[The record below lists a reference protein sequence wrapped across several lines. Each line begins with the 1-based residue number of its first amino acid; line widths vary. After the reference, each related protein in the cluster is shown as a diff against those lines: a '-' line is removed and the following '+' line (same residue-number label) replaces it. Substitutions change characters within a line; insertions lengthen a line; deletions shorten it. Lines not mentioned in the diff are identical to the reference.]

1 MQEIEEL
8 HFHLESAA
16 DGFGRFVAAYGDG
29 LKSISCGDR
38 VSYDWQ
44 STSRTVRRFM
54 EGDFRHLCRSL
65 EILKTLDC
73 DDYAGQFAETLSKT
87 MLRLGEV
94 TSSEWKRF
102 GVALRRD
109 FTWSAQILLAVF
121 RPKSF
126 MKKHMPRAFAG
137 RVSAQ
142 EFRRRVVDRIL
153 VVLRGILSRLR
164 DYAQLVDQKVERI
177 SSPFIPAGHKGLLM
191 ARLLDGRYDYLD
203 STRWRAMSEPSSW
216 FDRLEEKVDTAFDRM
231 RWYLQRCSHRPALPE
246 HSV

>member
-16 DGFGRFVAAYGDG
+16 DGFVRFVAAYGDG

-177 SSPFIPAGHKGLLM
+177 SSPFIPAGHRGLLM

-246 HSV
+246 HSL

>member
-94 TSSEWKRF
+94 TASEWKRF

-142 EFRRRVVDRIL
+142 EFRRRVV
-153 VVLRGILSRLR
+153 VS
-164 DYAQLVDQKVERI
+164 Y
-177 SSPFIPAGHKGLLM
+177 PFISVGHKGILM
-191 ARLLDGRYDYLD
+191 VRLLDGRYDYLD

-246 HSV
+246 HSL

>member
-16 DGFGRFVAAYGDG
+16 DGFVRFVAAYGDG

-177 SSPFIPAGHKGLLM
+177 PSPFIPAGHKGLLM

-246 HSV
+246 HSL

>member
-16 DGFGRFVAAYGDG
+16 DGFVRFVAAYGDG

-44 STSRTVRRFM
+44 STSCTVRRFM

-102 GVALRRD
+102 GVVLRRD

-142 EFRRRVVDRIL
+142 EFRRRVIDRIL

-177 SSPFIPAGHKGLLM
+177 SSPFIPAGHRGLLM

-203 STRWRAMSEPSSW
+203 STRWRAMSESSSW

-246 HSV
+246 HSL

>member
-16 DGFGRFVAAYGDG
+16 DGFVRFVAAYGDG

-38 VSYDWQ
+38 VSYDRQ

-142 EFRRRVVDRIL
+142 EFRRRVIDRIL

-177 SSPFIPAGHKGLLM
+177 SSPFIPAGHRGLLM

-216 FDRLEEKVDTAFDRM
+216 FDRLEEKVDTAFDRL
-231 RWYLQRCSHRPALPE
+231 RWYMQRCGHRPALPE

>member
-16 DGFGRFVAAYGDG
+16 DGFVRFVAAYGDG

-44 STSRTVRRFM
+44 STSRTIRRFM

-246 HSV
+246 HSL

>member
-16 DGFGRFVAAYGDG
+16 DGFVRFVAAYGDG

-102 GVALRRD
+102 GVALCRD

-137 RVSAQ
+137 RVSEQ
-142 EFRRRVVDRIL
+142 EFRRRVIDRIL

-177 SSPFIPAGHKGLLM
+177 SSPFIPAGHRGLLM

-246 HSV
+246 HSL

>member
-16 DGFGRFVAAYGDG
+16 DGFVRFVAAYGDG

-246 HSV
+246 HSL